1 MFNLNYSKQPDYNL
15 QHTMLDEMINIY
27 GVPTILLKTERINK
41 DDLVFGDWSH
51 IKVDGESR
59 FNMMALPEISETWGD
74 MSTNFSDWGMLNLET
89 ISLFVSK
96 KTIESIYTDI
106 NTTTGFGAI
115 IGNLVVL
122 NSDRIVE
129 ITDVSFEVE
138 GTSNLFTTSAQKNV
152 YRLTCKTYSVKSTDE
167 LPQDIIKSEE
177 ADVDYDALD
186 QYFDEL
192 TQEKITVDTEAEVTP
207 DENTSK
213 PIVATDED
221 DVFGRF

>member
-59 FNMMALPEISETWGD
+59 FNMMVLPEISESWGD
-74 MSTNFSDWGMLNLET
+74 IATNFSDWGMLNLET
-89 ISLFVSK
+89 ISLFVSR

-106 NTTTGFGAI
+106 DVTTGFGAL

-152 YRLTCKTYSVKSTDE
+152 YRLTCKTYNVKSTDE
-167 LPQDIIKSEE
+167 LPQDIIKSDE
-177 ADVDYDALD
+177 APVDYDALD

-192 TQEKITVDTEAEVTP
+192 TQEKSEVDSEAEVIVDVDT
-207 DENTSK
+207 TK

>member
-59 FNMMALPEISETWGD
+59 FNMMVLPEISESWGD
-74 MSTNFSDWGMLNLET
+74 IATNFSDWGMLNLET
-89 ISLFVSK
+89 ISLFVSR

-106 NTTTGFGAI
+106 DVTTGFGAL